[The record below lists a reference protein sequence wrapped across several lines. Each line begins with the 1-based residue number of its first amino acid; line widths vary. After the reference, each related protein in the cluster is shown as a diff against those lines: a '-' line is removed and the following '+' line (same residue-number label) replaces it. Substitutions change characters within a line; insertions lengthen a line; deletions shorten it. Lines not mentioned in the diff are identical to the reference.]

1 MRAKI
6 VLNEQLK
13 YIGESDHT
21 QKAIDVF
28 GTTYYKTRAG
38 FMLKNGRLLDLTY
51 GGSPREDH
59 RNIQDAFDDMDL
71 ETDSDYLIEFMNEG
85 NIRLIPEIPG
95 IDIVKEPTEDQ
106 WKCLENYISYM
117 VGRSHY
123 FMVQFSNKNGQQ
135 VDWKEYEGFGTTEE
149 IILDLHDYFN
159 DNITESWQD
168 NELSWSIHEPQTVF
182 ELLNTDT
189 LYHATYKPYWE
200 EIKKSGFILPGKH
213 SNWSNIFKTYRY
225 IYLSTDYDNA
235 YSYAE
240 TAEDV
245 PEELLDQIVVL
256 EIDANKLDVD
266 SLSADEN
273 QIYDSDEDE
282 GKSIEDPLTW
292 IELEY
297 SKPIPV
303 SAIRKVHD
311 ESELNENLQI
321 QTLQKATPYML
332 RNDGELFECDKYHPY
347 ICNIYDI
354 KNDLESLINERI
366 DELYWFFNHTNN
378 KEIKEYI
385 QIIVKS
391 SCKFQLVYLD
401 TLENL
406 YSKFKVV
413 EDTYSCVDE
422 KELYSILEWTNAETN
437 QEFCRVRTSNIKFGG
452 NSNDIYF
459 RISSIGFNW
468 FPLIWNIVYKNR
480 EYITTITISRD
491 GSVRDFNQK
500 ECYKIKG
507 LQIDHLPIEQFLMLT
522 GNPILENFST
532 SLPILAK
539 AYPTLKLG
547 KALSEAYPNQHPRT
561 IIGYYRRQ
569 IKEELSFDLNNI
581 LMSNDS
587 SQLKEGYL
595 DPEEKFYDYRT
606 GKVDLKSCDIFDKT
620 KTGFS
625 FYNNLIDDPEYMKKS
640 KGLVGSIIM
649 MTPNEYF
656 EHCGE
661 IFHTSKQTQ
670 IDHTLADKDNI
681 EYLKQVILKYNRKF
695 PIGYLNIRDKQQ
707 EGRHRMAVAGE
718 LCGYNTPQP
727 VLIVQDVNNILYPN
741 ELILKEDYYNKIDLS
756 SNISDDDILKNL
768 KTKFKVF
775 DNISDISYGGYYILP
790 SGEFLQAQNHLDID
804 KWLMQQGYIKKQSTD
819 FADGSQFL
827 EIKLNCIRVR
837 CRGGKDDWIEPYVVL
852 PKNRLTISQKY
863 SLLAW
868 LDFVLTHK
876 ERVLVHTE
884 TNGKFISYNAKD
896 YISDEIIARINR
908 YYTTGQL
915 LN

>member
-1 MRAKI
+1 MQKQKI
-6 VLNEQLK
+6 TNKDIKINKKLT
-13 YIGESDHT
+13 ESDHT

-28 GTTYYKTRAG
+28 GTTYYRTRAG

-51 GGSPREDH
+51 GGSGPREDH

-106 WKCLENYISYM
+106 WKHLENYISYM

-123 FMVQFSNKNGQQ
+123 FMVQFSNKKGQQ

-149 IILDLHDYFN
+149 ILLDLHDYFN
-159 DNITESWQD
+159 DNIIESQQ
-168 NELSWSIHEPQTVF
+168 NSKTASLKEF
-182 ELLNTDT
+182 
-189 LYHATYKPYWE
+189 K
-200 EIKKSGFILPGKH
+200 
-213 SNWSNIFKTYRY
+213 NI
-225 IYLSTDYDNA
+225 I
-235 YSYAE
+235 
-240 TAEDV
+240 
-245 PEELLDQIVVL
+245 
-256 EIDANKLDVD
+256 
-266 SLSADEN
+266 
-273 QIYDSDEDE
+273 
-282 GKSIEDPLTW
+282 
-292 IELEY
+292 
-297 SKPIPV
+297 
-303 SAIRKVHD
+303 
-311 ESELNENLQI
+311 
-321 QTLQKATPYML
+321 LQKSMPYML
-332 RNDGELFECDKYHPY
+332 RNDGELFECGKYHPY

-354 KNDLESLINERI
+354 KNDLESLVNERI

-385 QIIVKS
+385 QVIIKS
-391 SCKFQLVYLD
+391 ACDLQIEYINNIDYL
-401 TLENL
+401 
-406 YSKFKVV
+406 YKIFKINNSI
-413 EDTYSCVDE
+413 YCCADE

-452 NSNDIYF
+452 NSEDIYF

-468 FPLIWNIVYKNR
+468 FPLIWNTVYKNK
-480 EYITTITISRD
+480 ECITTITISRD
-491 GSVRDFNQK
+491 GSARDFNQK

-539 AYPTLKLG
+539 AYPILKSG
-547 KALSEAYPNQHPRT
+547 KTLSEAYPNQHPRT
-561 IIGYYRRQ
+561 IIGFYRRQ
-569 IKEELSFDLNNI
+569 IQEELLFDLNNI
-581 LMSNDS
+581 LMSNDL

-595 DPEEKFYDYRT
+595 DPEQNFYDYRT
-606 GKVDLKSCDIFDKT
+606 GEANLKSCDIFDTT

-625 FYNNLIDDPEYMKKS
+625 FYNSLIDEPEYMKKS
-640 KGLVGSIIM
+640 KGLVGSIVM

-681 EYLKQVILKYNRKF
+681 EYLKQVILKYNKKF
-695 PIGYLNIRDKQQ
+695 PIGYLNVRDKQQ
-707 EGRHRMAVAGE
+707 EGRHRMAIAGE

-804 KWLMQQGYIKKQSTD
+804 KRLMQQGYIKKQSTD

-837 CRGGKDDWIEPYVVL
+837 CRAGRDNWIDPYIVL
-852 PKNRLTISQKY
+852 PKNRLNISQKY
-863 SLLAW
+863 ALLAW
-868 LDFVLTHK
+868 LDFVLIRK

-884 TNGKFISYNAKD
+884 TNGEFISYDAKD
-896 YISDEIIARINR
+896 YTSDEIIARINR
-908 YYTTGQL
+908 YYTTGKL
-915 LN
+915 LK